1 MVIFMKKKTM
11 KVLFLDFDGVICLA
25 SEWGSRYNKKGHHSK
40 HENVHMRFDNFNKKG
55 LVVLN
60 SIIDETDCEIVVS
73 SDWKNW
79 ADIHD
84 FGQLFDFWEIKKK
97 PIGVTERYNSDM
109 DTTNVSKI
117 DPNEMLE
124 YERCCEIRYWL
135 KQNSQVTHWVAV
147 DDLDLGTKRK
157 WYEEG
162 YENDWG
168 LTNFVHIPKDNEG
181 IKQCGVK
188 TKIIK
193 LLNRPLPRFSTID

>member
-1 MVIFMKKKTM
+1 M